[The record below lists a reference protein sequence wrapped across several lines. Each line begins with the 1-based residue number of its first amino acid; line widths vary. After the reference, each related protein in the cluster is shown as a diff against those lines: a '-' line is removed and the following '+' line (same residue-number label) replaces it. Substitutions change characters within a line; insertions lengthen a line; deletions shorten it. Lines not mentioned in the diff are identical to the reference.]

1 MGHHLPDRVVTNHDL
16 SRLMDTSDE
25 WIRERTGIAERRFVD
40 EGTSCT
46 DLAEAASRKA
56 LERAGWSVDDVDFI
70 LFATL
75 SPDLYFPGNGVLLQE
90 QLGMGHVGA
99 LDLRTQ
105 CTGFVYALAT
115 ADAYIRSG
123 MYRRILVVGAEV
135 HSRGLRL
142 TDEGRDTAVLFGDG
156 AGVACVEAVDGPNGS
171 DGSEGEAGAGEA
183 AGRPSGLLAHALH
196 GDGSHALDLCIR
208 KPGLGSSPFISQEQI
223 EAGDTAPSMNGREVF
238 KNAVR
243 RFPEVIGE
251 VLEATGHVADDL
263 DFLVPHQANARI
275 TEAVRS
281 RMGLPEEKV
290 ASNIHKYGNTTAG
303 SIPIALSEAVEEGRV
318 ERGDLVC
325 LAAFGAGFTWAA
337 SLLRW

>member
-1 MGHHLPDRVVTNHDL
+1 LSLRARLAGIGHHLPPRVVTNDDL
-16 SRLMDTSDE
+16 AQLFDTSDA
-25 WIRERTGIAERRFVD
+25 WIQERTGIRERRFVD
-40 EGTSCT
+40 EGTTCT
-46 DLAEAASRKA
+46 DLAEAASRQA
-56 LERAGWSVDDVDFI
+56 MEHAGWEPEDVDFI

-75 SPDLYFPGNGVLLQE
+75 SPDLYFPGNGVFLQK
-90 QLGMGHVGA
+90 QLGMGPVGA

-105 CTGFVYALAT
+105 CTGFVYGLAT

-123 MYRRILVVGAEV
+123 MYRRILLVGAEV

-156 AGVACVEAVDGPNGS
+156 AGAVCVEAV
-171 DGSEGEAGAGEA
+171 EADAPAQGD
-183 AGRPSGLLAHALH
+183 RPSSQLLTHALH
-196 GDGSHALDLCIR
+196 GDGANALDLCLK
-208 KPGLGSSPFISQEQI
+208 KPGLGSFPFISQEQI
-223 EAGDTAPSMNGREVF
+223 DAGDTAPSMNGREVF

-251 VLEATGHVADDL
+251 VLADASLAADDL
-263 DFLVPHQANARI
+263 DFVVPHQANARI

-290 ASNIHKYGNTTAG
+290 ASNIHNYGNTTAA
-303 SIPIALSEAVEEGRV
+303 SIPIALSEAVHDGRV
-318 ERGDLVC
+318 QRGNLVC

-337 SLLRW
+337 SLLRY